1 MNGPKRILCA
11 AQLDGYSPRK
21 DRTIGL
27 RFVTQEMSALEVAN
41 VHEMLDGFGYLYFKS
56 EHALTKSEI
65 EELDALE
72 TDLVDNGKTQSKRI
86 RAVLYRLWEVDNEGY
101 TDFKDFYKFKT
112 EQIITWLKSKL
123 PER

>member
-1 MNGPKRILCA
+1 MNGSKRILCA

-27 RFVTQEMSALEVAN
+27 RFITQEMSALEVAN

-86 RAVLYRLWEVDNEGY
+86 RAVLYRLWEADNKGHE
-101 TDFKDFYKFKT
+101 DFKLYYKFKT

>member
-1 MNGPKRILCA
+1 MSKRILCA

-27 RFVTQEMSALEVAN
+27 RFITQEMNALDVAN
-41 VHEMLDGFGYLYFKS
+41 IHSLLDGFGYLYFKS
-56 EHALTKSEI
+56 EHALTKSEV

-86 RAVLYRLWEVDNEGY
+86 RNVLYRLWEQDHEGY
-101 TDFKDFYKFKT
+101 TDFKEYYRIKT

-123 PER
+123 PEK

>member
-1 MNGPKRILCA
+1 MGAGKRILCA
-11 AQLDGYSPRK
+11 AQLDGYGPRK
-21 DRTIGL
+21 DRTLGL
-27 RFVTQEMSALEVAN
+27 RFITQEMNALEVAN

-56 EHALTKSEI
+56 EHALSKSEI

-86 RAVLYRLWEVDNEGY
+86 RSVLYRLWEVDHEGY
-101 TDFKDFYKFKT
+101 TDFKDYYRFKT
-112 EQIITWLKSKL
+112 EAIITWLKGKL